1 MIKLTIDGKSV
12 EVENGKSVLEAA
24 LAAGIY
30 IPNLCYHP
38 DLRPAGACRL
48 CIVEVD
54 GMRGLPTSCTTPAR
68 DGMVVHT
75 NTEKVKK
82 LRQGL
87 IWLIL
92 SEGPTQLQQDSQL
105 KKVVEWTGTRNM
117 LSTYK
122 TQPKNLPVPDDDPF
136 FIRDPN
142 LCILCGR
149 CVRMCQEVRGVGA
162 IGFANRGIDSQV
174 STTGGDDMR
183 TAECRFCGAC
193 VEVCPTGALRDRE
206 PIPWA
211 DREKRILP
219 CQNACPAGIHI
230 PQYVALI
237 AEGRFQE
244 ALEVIRD
251 RAPFP
256 FTLGCVC
263 PHPCEKACR
272 RCELDEGVAIR
283 ELKRFVAQVDTGEWK
298 SKITMAPA
306 TGKKVAVVGSGPAGL
321 TCAWFARRLGHDVTV
336 YEAAPKAGGS
346 LRASIPRYRLTDEVL
361 DQEIR
366 SIEEIGVEIKTGT
379 RVESLDALFE
389 QGVQAVFLGVGA
401 AKGTKMGIPGEDD
414 PRVLDGLSVLEAVN
428 WDKDIKLGGTVAV
441 VGGGN
446 VAMDVA
452 RTAVR
457 MGAKVVMLYRRTREE
472 MPASPEEV
480 EYALE
485 EGVNIQFLVA
495 PQKIVAGAKKLQV
508 ECIRMEL
515 GAPDASGRRSP
526 VPVKG
531 SEFIQEVDHLVMA
544 IGQKSAIP
552 EGFKVAVDKKGR
564 LQVDRASLAC
574 SRPGV
579 FAGGDVVS
587 GPATVIEGINAGRN
601 AAAAIDQYLGG
612 SGHIDESLA
621 SLEKQKPRLGR
632 ETNFSGRKRPKTP
645 VLPLAQRTKSFAEV
659 EGSFDKET
667 AVREANRCLRC
678 GLRLTICAAPMPPKS
693 EAKS

>member
-1 MIKLTIDGKSV
+1 MIQLTIDGKKV
-12 EVENGKSVLEAA
+12 EAEPGKSVLEAA

-38 DLRPAGACRL
+38 DLRPVGACRL
-48 CIVEVD
+48 CIVEID

-68 DGMVVHT
+68 EGMIVHA
-75 NTEKVKK
+75 NTDKVRKM
-82 LRQGL
+82 RQDL
-87 IWLIL
+87 IWLIR
-92 SEGPTQLQQDSQL
+92 SEGPAELQKDSPL
-105 KKVVEWTGTRNM
+105 EKVVEWTGVRN
-117 LSTYK
+117 LLPSYK
-122 TQPKNLPVPDDDPF
+122 APAKHLPVPDDDPF

-149 CVRMCQEVRGVGA
+149 CVRICQEVRGVGA
-162 IGFANRGIDSQV
+162 IGFVNRGIESQV

-183 TAECRFCGAC
+183 TTECRFCGAC

-272 RCELDEGVAIR
+272 RCELDEGIAIR

-298 SKITMAPA
+298 SRITMAPA

-321 TCAWFARRLGHDVTV
+321 TCAWFLRRLGHRVTV
-336 YEAAPKAGGS
+336 YEAAPKAGGC
-346 LRASIPRYRLTDEVL
+346 LRASIPRYRLTDDVL

-366 SIEEIGVEIKTGT
+366 SIQEIGVEIKTGA
-379 RVESLDALFE
+379 RVESLDPLFE

-414 PRVLDGLSVLEAVN
+414 PRVLDGLSVLAKVN
-428 WDKDIKLGGTVAV
+428 WGEDIDLGGTVAV

-452 RTAVR
+452 RTALR
-457 MGAKVVMLYRRTREE
+457 KGAKVVMLYRRTREE

-480 EYALE
+480 EYAIE
-485 EGVNIQFLVA
+485 EGVDIQFLVA
-495 PQKIVAGAKKLQV
+495 PQKIVAGEKKLQL

-526 VPVKG
+526 VPIQG
-531 SEFIQEVDHLVMA
+531 SEFIQEADHLVMA

-552 EGFKVAVDKKGR
+552 ESFKVAVDRKGR
-564 LQVDRASLAC
+564 LQVDAALAC
-574 SRPGV
+574 SHPGV

-587 GPATVIEGINAGRN
+587 GPATVIEAINMGRK
-601 AAAAIDQYLGG
+601 AAATIDRYLGG
-612 SGHIDESLA
+612 SGNIDESLA
-621 SLEKQKPRLGR
+621 SREKQKSRLGR
-632 ETNFSGRKRPKTP
+632 ETNFSGRRRPATP

-659 EGSFDKET
+659 EGSFDQKT
-667 AVREANRCLRC
+667 AVREASRCLRC
-678 GLRLTICAAPMPPKS
+678 GLRLTICMAPLPPKS

>member
-1 MIKLTIDGKSV
+1 MIKLTIDGKAV
-12 EVENGKSVLEAA
+12 EVENGKTVLEAA
-24 LAAGIY
+24 LAAGLY

-38 DLRPAGACRL
+38 DLRPVGACRL
-48 CIVEVD
+48 CIVEID
-54 GMRGLPTSCTTPAR
+54 GMRGLPTSCTTPAK

-75 NTEKVKK
+75 NSDK
-82 LRQGL
+82 LQKMRQDL
-87 IWLIL
+87 LWLIL
-92 SEGPTQLQQDSQL
+92 SEGPTEIQKDSQL
-105 KKVVEWTGTRNM
+105 EKVVEYTGTRNM

-122 TQPKNLPVPDDDPF
+122 TKPKHLPVADDDPF

-149 CVRMCQEVRGVGA
+149 CVRICQEVRGVGA
-162 IGFANRGIDSQV
+162 IGFVNRGIESQV
-174 STTGGDDMR
+174 STVGGEDIR
-183 TAECRFCGAC
+183 KAECRFCGAC
-193 VEVCPTGALRDRE
+193 VEVCPTGALRDRD

-230 PQYVALI
+230 PQYVGLI

-244 ALEVIRD
+244 ALQVIRD
-251 RAPFP
+251 IAPFP
-256 FTLGCVC
+256 FVLGCVC

-272 RCELDEGVAIR
+272 RCALDEGIAIR

-298 SKITMAPA
+298 STIPMMPA
-306 TGKKVAVVGSGPAGL
+306 TGKKTAVIGSGPAGL
-321 TCAWFARRLGHDVTV
+321 TCAWFLRRLGHSVTV

-366 SIEEIGVEIKTGT
+366 SIEEIGAEIKTGT
-379 RVESLDALFE
+379 RVESLDKLFDE
-389 QGVQAVFLGVGA
+389 GVQAVFLGVGA

-414 PRVLDGLSVLEAVN
+414 PRVLDGLSVLERVN
-428 WDKDIKLGGTVAV
+428 WGEEIKLGGTVAV

-452 RTAVR
+452 RTALR
-457 MGAKVVMLYRRTREE
+457 MGAKVIMLYRRTREE

-485 EGVNIQFLVA
+485 EGVDIQFLVA
-495 PQKIVAGAKKLQV
+495 PQKVLPGGQKLKI

-515 GAPDASGRRSP
+515 GEPDSSGRRSP
-526 VPVKG
+526 VPVTG
-531 SEFIQEVDHLVMA
+531 SEYIQEVDHLIMA
-544 IGQKSAIP
+544 IGQKSAVP
-552 EGFKVAVDKKGR
+552 EGFKVAMDKKGR

-587 GPATVIEGINAGRN
+587 GPATVIEAINTGRK
-601 AAAAIDQYLGG
+601 AAEAIDKYLGG
-612 SGHIDESLA
+612 AGNIKESLA
-621 SLEKQKPRLGR
+621 SLEKQNPRLGR
-632 ETNFSGRKRPKTP
+632 EAQFTGRKRPKTP
-645 VLPLAQRTKSFAEV
+645 VLPLAKRTKSFAEV
-659 EGSFDKET
+659 ESTFDENT
-667 AVREANRCLRC
+667 AVREASRCLRC
-678 GLRLTICAAPMPPKS
+678 GLRLTICQSPMPPK
-693 EAKS
+693 K